1 MQAALAAA
9 IALAAI
15 TIATK
20 TICLKARDFVARFLL
35 SSSDGG
41 NANLCFYDLN
51 IACILL

>member
-1 MQAALAAA
+1 MQVALAAA

-35 SSSDGG
+35 SLSDSD
-41 NANLCFYDLN
+41 NANWSFTT
-51 IACILL
+51 

>member
-20 TICLKARDFVARFLL
+20 TICLKARDFVARFLFVFDC
-35 SSSDGG
+35 SG
-41 NANLCFYDLN
+41 NANRSFCDLN
-51 IACILL
+51 IARILL